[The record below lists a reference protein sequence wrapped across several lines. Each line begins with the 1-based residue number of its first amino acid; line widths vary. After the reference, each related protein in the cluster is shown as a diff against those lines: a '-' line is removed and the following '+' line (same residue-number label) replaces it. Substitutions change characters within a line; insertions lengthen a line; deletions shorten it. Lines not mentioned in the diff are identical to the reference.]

1 MRCASG
7 DGSAGAVAMVI
18 TDRPL
23 ATGTRCSLP
32 LRVVI
37 VLKIVV
43 GHERPRNEFWRIGVE
58 LALVLQGKIKLELSL
73 SQFTSVLKFISIF
86 LAKLPK
92 LIYLNTKISIG

>member
-1 MRCASG
+1 MNKFCPTNPLFSIHNEPLRMRCASG

-43 GHERPRNEFWRIGVE
+43 GHERPRNEFRRIGVE
-58 LALVLQGKIKLELSL
+58 LALVLQGKIKWQLLNN
-73 SQFTSVLKFISIF
+73 
-86 LAKLPK
+86 
-92 LIYLNTKISIG
+92 IYLSHVID